1 MDFVIAIDVQGKL
14 YNNEELDGI
23 IEVLEQVG
31 SFQNALYFEEQKE
44 KDPCKRE
51 NANREHPPSTNQS
64 RNFQFSPTFAAS
76 AP

>member
-31 SFQNALYFEEQKE
+31 SFQNALYFARFLTELII
-44 KDPCKRE
+44 
-51 NANREHPPSTNQS
+51 NAKQRICCLF
-64 RNFQFSPTFAAS
+64 RRLL
-76 AP
+76 